1 MKSGMSVRR
10 FRKQPPSSTFHSQ
23 PSSAE
28 SANCSQPSSDETPVC
43 SNGTGESL
51 PSEYAH
57 LSDHG
62 DTSANLSFNGAAT
75 ATSQNGKD
83 DDDVSV
89 AGTVFNEPWDSTV
102 WENLLDLAHY
112 GDEKPSTLTR
122 HYELNQIG
130 SVGEAIAEEEGDDE
144 VACSLEMS
152 YDGEEERNLQKSQ
165 QHHLSGKRCS
175 DDYGTVVRRL
185 DNHSLAESDGRRN
198 GVINIHAHLKNE
210 SSLRRQ
216 QLEASSKSTVSDY
229 APEASNSMVNVSK
242 AGELSD
248 GTTTMDSQKSAAT
261 LSASDVELEFF
272 CRLSQE
278 ENTVFGATLRRFI
291 ECTFEAEECDPQVR
305 HSYLKS

>member
-1 MKSGMSVRR
+1 MYWLQRASSYNFVASLVRPTPQVPVLKKSLATTATSAAEHDNKCVRGMTFAGDNSS
-10 FRKQPPSSTFHSQ
+10 PSSTFHSQ

-62 DTSANLSFNGAAT
+62 DRAAAAT
-75 ATSQNGKD
+75 NQNGKD

-130 SVGEAIAEEEGDDE
+130 SVGDAIAEEEGDDE

-216 QLEASSKSTVSDY
+216 QLEASRSVCC
-229 APEASNSMVNVSK
+229 V
-242 AGELSD
+242 
-248 GTTTMDSQKSAAT
+248 
-261 LSASDVELEFF
+261 
-272 CRLSQE
+272 
-278 ENTVFGATLRRFI
+278 
-291 ECTFEAEECDPQVR
+291 
-305 HSYLKS
+305 